1 MQISAPS
8 IRPLAQL
15 PVEQQPLGERNGHV
29 PASSGRVAQSNL
41 TLRAVVDAREAEAM
55 LFHTRSRQTSL
66 DAQNGLDSR
75 SQRALNAY
83 ASLEQSAEREYVSSV
98 LGIDEYV

>member
-1 MQISAPS
+1 MCPRHQDGLPS
-8 IRPLAQL
+8 PT
-15 PVEQQPLGERNGHV
+15 
-29 PASSGRVAQSNL
+29 L

-55 LFHTRSRQTSL
+55 LFHTRFRQTSL